1 MTGSVE
7 DAHPTAGRLA
17 ALLIDASTEAISA
30 AGGHA
35 GGIYLRSRTPGLLRL
50 AVLAGLPGPLFRP
63 WWRLHADRPF
73 PVADAYRLGVQVIL
87 PNATETMRRYPQFAA
102 GLPFQF
108 GSLYVPVV
116 AGATTYGV
124 LTVLRPAVTDAA
136 EVLSG
141 RDRVVRLAQELAE
154 ALRGLEDEDP
164 DQVAWDGEPVCL
176 RPPTA
181 STSVGRVGRFAWDPE
196 TTYITLDEDLHTLL
210 GVPPSEFAGTIEAFA
225 EAVAPSD
232 AHRILATLRDTAVG
246 RPPALPLYLRD
257 EDGELRLLDLWNAC
271 EPPAAPAVRGVVVAP
286 GPAPT
291 ADSAADLLPEGV
303 FCVDRLGLVVYANPR
318 AAQLLGRPRAELVGR
333 DLWEAVP
340 WLARPDFEDHLRAAL
355 LTPDP
360 VHFHL
365 VRPPGGEPQTGSTV
379 RGPELLEPEPR
390 PPERDSSAEP
400 SVRGPGAGPTAGKPG
415 AGSTVPE
422 PETGSPARDTSAEPG
437 AEEPGPGR
445 APAPRE
451 PERDAGAR
459 PTAAEP
465 GPGPTAQEARQPQ
478 SVHDA
483 GTTPTAGEP
492 GPGWTAQD
500 ARQPQSVQGAGTKP
514 TTGEPGAGPT
524 AQEARQPQSVHD
536 AGTTPTTGE
545 PGPGPTAQGPQ
556 APHSVHH
563 TGTTPTTGE
572 PGPGPTAQG
581 PQAPHSVHHTG
592 TTPTAKGSESPLP
605 TRDAGSP
612 SRAHGT
618 GSPPPAQDTG
628 PPPPADHPGSPRP
641 APDPGPPPPAT
652 PHIAPTQDTSASPQP
667 YEGDW
672 LALSVHSGPD
682 RLTCTVRPASRVP
695 DSPAGQ
701 EMSEGGVSPL
711 APLYRP
717 IALAIAL
724 TEASTARQVSAVVM
738 RELLPAF
745 GGRRLAIYLLQ
756 ERHLYLEWEA
766 GFPKGFLAPFEG
778 VDLGARLPGVETLTT
793 GRPLFFD
800 SMEQLTAAY
809 PGIPLDAAE
818 GARAFLPLIAS
829 GRPVGS
835 CILGFDRPRSFSTEE
850 RTVLTAL
857 AGLIAHAMEKA
868 QRYESETVLARGL
881 QQALLPRRLA
891 AHPLLETTGRYLP
904 GTAGMEVGGDW
915 YDVVESGDGLALVI
929 GDVQGHGVQAAATM
943 GQLRTAV
950 RAFALGDRPPD
961 EVLSSTNHLLID
973 LDPGLFASCCYIRLD
988 PATGVAR
995 AARAGH
1001 PPPLLRSPDGRT
1013 RVLDLPGGVVL
1024 GVAPRAR
1031 YPVTELRMEPGAIL
1045 ALYTDGLVEKPGSDI
1060 DQGITALRVALAKAG
1075 APAARPG
1082 SRFLAGVADRLT
1094 ATARHA
1100 LDRPDDIALLLA
1112 TRRATPTRSP

>member
-7 DAHPTAGRLA
+7 DADPTAGRLT
-17 ALLIDASTEAISA
+17 ALLIDASTEAVSA

-35 GGIYLRSRTPGLLRL
+35 GGVYLRSRTPGLLRL
-50 AVLAGLPGPLFRP
+50 AVLSGLPGPLFRP
-63 WWRLHADRPF
+63 WWRLHSDRPF
-73 PVADAYRLGVQVIL
+73 PVADAYRLGVQVVL

-116 AGATTYGV
+116 GGSTTYGV
-124 LTVLRPAVTDAA
+124 LTVLRPAVSDAA
-136 EVLSG
+136 EVLSEY
-141 RDRVVRLAQELAE
+141 DRVVRLAQELGA
-154 ALRGLEDEDP
+154 ALRGLEDANP

-181 STSVGRVGRFAWDPE
+181 STSLGRAGRFAWDPE
-196 TTYITLDEDLHTLL
+196 TADITLDEDLHTLL
-210 GVPPSEFAGTIEAFA
+210 GVPPSEFPGTVEAFA

-257 EDGELRLLDLWNAC
+257 EDGALRLLDLWNAY
-271 EPPAAPAVRGVVVAP
+271 EPPADPAVRGVVVAP
-286 GPAPT
+286 GPGPT
-291 ADSAADLLPEGV
+291 ADSAADLLPDGV

-365 VRPPGGEPQTGSTV
+365 VRPSAQDSET
-379 RGPELLEPEPR
+379 R
-390 PPERDSSAEP
+390 PAAQD
-400 SVRGPGAGPTAGKPG
+400 
-415 AGSTVPE
+415 
-422 PETGSPARDTSAEPG
+422 TGSPRSA
-437 AEEPGPGR
+437 
-445 APAPRE
+445 
-451 PERDAGAR
+451 
-459 PTAAEP
+459 
-465 GPGPTAQEARQPQ
+465 
-478 SVHDA
+478 
-483 GTTPTAGEP
+483 
-492 GPGWTAQD
+492 
-500 ARQPQSVQGAGTKP
+500 
-514 TTGEPGAGPT
+514 
-524 AQEARQPQSVHD
+524 
-536 AGTTPTTGE
+536 
-545 PGPGPTAQGPQ
+545 
-556 APHSVHH
+556 
-563 TGTTPTTGE
+563 
-572 PGPGPTAQG
+572 
-581 PQAPHSVHHTG
+581 
-592 TTPTAKGSESPLP
+592 
-605 TRDAGSP
+605 RDAGSP
-612 SRAHGT
+612 PSARDAGPPPSVQDT
-618 GSPPPAQDTG
+618 GSPPSAPDAGPPPSSRDAGSLSARDTGPPRSAQGAGSPLFARDAWPPQSARDTG
-628 PPPPADHPGSPRP
+628 PPPSSRNSGSPLSTQDAGSPRSARDAGP
-641 APDPGPPPPAT
+641 PPSDRGTGPPPPDRGT
-652 PHIAPTQDTSASPQP
+652 GSPLSTQDAGSPRSARDAGPPPPDRGTGSPLSARDTEPPPSPQDAESAQQP

-672 LALSVHSGPD
+672 LALSVHPGPD
-682 RLTCTVRPASRVP
+682 RLTCTVRPASRVE
-695 DSPAGQ
+695 DSPEGRENAELSETG
-701 EMSEGGVSPL
+701 MSAL

-724 TEASTARQVSAVVM
+724 TEAVTARQVSAVVM

-756 ERHLYLEWEA
+756 ERHLYLEWET
-766 GFPKGFLAPFEG
+766 GFPKGFLAPFDG
-778 VDLGARLPGVETLTT
+778 VDLGTHLPGVETLTT

-809 PGIPLDAAE
+809 PGIPLDATE

-829 GRPVGS
+829 GRAVGS
-835 CILGFDRPRSFSTEE
+835 CILGFDRPRGFSTEE

-868 QRYESETVLARGL
+868 QRYESEAALARGL
-881 QQALLPRRLA
+881 QQALLPRRLS
-891 AHPLLETTGRYLP
+891 AHPQLETAGRYLP

-943 GQLRTAV
+943 GQLRSAV

-988 PATGVAR
+988 PATGLAR

-1031 YPVTELRMEPGAIL
+1031 YPVTELRMEPDAIL
-1045 ALYTDGLVEKPGSDI
+1045 ALYTDGLVERPGSDI
-1060 DQGITALRVALAKAG
+1060 DEGITALRVALSKAG

-1082 SRFLAGVADRLT
+1082 GRSLAGVADRLT

-1100 LDRPDDIALLLA
+1100 QDRPDDIALLLA
-1112 TRRATPTRSP
+1112 TRRTAPPPGPH

>member
-1 MTGSVE
+1 MTGSVK
-7 DAHPTAGRLA
+7 DAHPTAGRLT

-35 GGIYLRSRTPGLLRL
+35 GGVYLRSRTPGLLRL
-50 AVLAGLPGPLFRP
+50 AVLSGLPGPLFRP
-63 WWRLHADRPF
+63 WWRLHVDRPF

-124 LTVLRPAVTDAA
+124 LTVLRPAVADAA
-136 EVLSG
+136 EVLAG
-141 RDRVVRLAQELAE
+141 RDRVVRLAQELGA
-154 ALRGLEDEDP
+154 ALRGLEDADP

-176 RPPTA
+176 RPPTS
-181 STSVGRVGRFAWDPE
+181 STSMGRAGRFAWDPE
-196 TTYITLDEDLHTLL
+196 TAAITLDEDLHTLL

-232 AHRILATLRDTAVG
+232 AHRILASLRDTAAG

-257 EDGELRLLDLWNAC
+257 ENGALRLLDLWNAY

-291 ADSAADLLPEGV
+291 ADSAADLLPDGV

-365 VRPPGGEPQTGSTV
+365 VRPPE
-379 RGPELLEPEPR
+379 REPEP
-390 PPERDSSAEP
+390 
-400 SVRGPGAGPTAGKPG
+400 
-415 AGSTVPE
+415 
-422 PETGSPARDTSAEPG
+422 
-437 AEEPGPGR
+437 EPGP
-445 APAPRE
+445 ATQ
-451 PERDAGAR
+451 DAGTEQ
-459 PTAAEP
+459 PEPGPPEPQPKTVTTAAEHVPESATRDGDTQLPP
-465 GPGPTAQEARQPQ
+465 GQPEPGQPAQL
-478 SVHDA
+478 
-483 GTTPTAGEP
+483 GEP
-492 GPGWTAQD
+492 GPGAD
-500 ARQPQSVQGAGTKP
+500 AHETGPVTLNAGTGP
-514 TTGEPGAGPT
+514 PEPGQPAPHPGTGPT
-524 AQEARQPQSVHD
+524 AQRPETGPAAHETESPPPLQ
-536 AGTTPTTGE
+536 AGASTPS
-545 PGPGPTAQGPQ
+545 AQG
-556 APHSVHH
+556 A
-563 TGTTPTTGE
+563 
-572 PGPGPTAQG
+572 
-581 PQAPHSVHHTG
+581 
-592 TTPTAKGSESPLP
+592 ESP
-605 TRDAGSP
+605 
-612 SRAHGT
+612 H
-618 GSPPPAQDTG
+618 PAQDTG
-628 PPPPADHPGSPRP
+628 SRPSAHHPESPPPAP
-641 APDPGPPPPAT
+641 APGPPPPVT
-652 PHIAPTQDTSASPQP
+652 PHTAAPPSQDPGPAPHP

-672 LALSVHSGPD
+672 LAFSVHSGPD
-682 RLTCTVRPASRVP
+682 RLTCTVRPASRVA
-695 DSPAGQ
+695 DSPAAQ
-701 EMSEGGVSPL
+701 EVPEGGVSPL

-724 TEASTARQVSAVVM
+724 TEAATARQVSAVVM

-756 ERHLYLEWEA
+756 ERHLYLEWET
-766 GFPKGFLAPFEG
+766 GFPQGFLAPFEG
-778 VDLGARLPGVETLTT
+778 VDLGAHLPGVETLTT

-809 PGIPLDAAE
+809 PGIPLDATE

-904 GTAGMEVGGDW
+904 GTAGMDVGGDW

-943 GQLRTAV
+943 GQLRSAV

-988 PATGVAR
+988 PATGLAR

-1031 YPVTELRMEPGAIL
+1031 YPVTEFRMEPGAIL
-1045 ALYTDGLVEKPGSDI
+1045 ALYTDGLVERPGSDI

-1112 TRRATPTRSP
+1112 TRRAAATRSP

>member
-7 DAHPTAGRLA
+7 DAHPMAGRLA

-35 GGIYLRSRTPGLLRL
+35 GGVYLRARTPGLLRL
-50 AVLAGLPGPLFRP
+50 AVLSGLPGPLFRP
-63 WWRLHADRPF
+63 WWRLHSDRPF
-73 PVADAYRLGVQVIL
+73 PVADAYRLGVQVVL

-116 AGATTYGV
+116 CGSTTFGV

-141 RDRVVRLAQELAE
+141 RDRMVRLAQELGE
-154 ALRGLEDEDP
+154 ALRGLEDANP

-176 RPPTA
+176 RPPTS
-181 STSVGRVGRFAWDPE
+181 STSVGRAGRFAWDPE
-196 TTYITLDEDLHTLL
+196 AADISLDEDLHTLL
-210 GVPPSEFAGTIEAFA
+210 GVPPSEFPGTVEAFA
-225 EAVAPSD
+225 EAVSPSD
-232 AHRILATLRDTAVG
+232 AHRILASLRDTAAG

-257 EDGELRLLDLWNAC
+257 EDGALRLLDLWNAY

-291 ADSAADLLPEGV
+291 ADSAADLLPDGV

-318 AAQLLGRPRAELVGR
+318 AAELLGRPRAELVGR

-340 WLARPDFEDHLRAAL
+340 WLARPEFEDHLRAAL
-355 LTPDP
+355 LTSDP

-365 VRPPGGEPQTGSTV
+365 VRPPTQNSETRSATGDA
-379 RGPELLEPEPR
+379 R
-390 PPERDSSAEP
+390 PPR
-400 SVRGPGAGPTAGKPG
+400 
-415 AGSTVPE
+415 
-422 PETGSPARDTSAEPG
+422 SPR
-437 AEEPGPGR
+437 
-445 APAPRE
+445 
-451 PERDAGAR
+451 
-459 PTAAEP
+459 
-465 GPGPTAQEARQPQ
+465 
-478 SVHDA
+478 
-483 GTTPTAGEP
+483 
-492 GPGWTAQD
+492 
-500 ARQPQSVQGAGTKP
+500 
-514 TTGEPGAGPT
+514 
-524 AQEARQPQSVHD
+524 
-536 AGTTPTTGE
+536 
-545 PGPGPTAQGPQ
+545 
-556 APHSVHH
+556 
-563 TGTTPTTGE
+563 
-572 PGPGPTAQG
+572 
-581 PQAPHSVHHTG
+581 
-592 TTPTAKGSESPLP
+592 
-605 TRDAGSP
+605 
-612 SRAHGT
+612 
-618 GSPPPAQDTG
+618 DTG
-628 PPPPADHPGSPRP
+628 PPPTARD
-641 APDPGPPPPAT
+641 AGPPPVQHLGSLSPAGDT
-652 PHIAPTQDTSASPQP
+652 GSPSSARDAGPQPSVQHIGAPPPVQDTASPSSARDTEPPPTAGDAEPPPARHTGPPSSAGHTAPPPPPQDAAAPQP

-672 LALSVHSGPD
+672 LALSVHPGPD
-682 RLTCTVRPASRVP
+682 RLTCTVRPASRVTG
-695 DSPAGQ
+695 SPAGQ
-701 EMSEGGVSPL
+701 GAAEVSEAAVSPL
-711 APLYRP
+711 AHLYRP

-724 TEASTARQVSAVVM
+724 TEAVTARQVSAVVM

-756 ERHLYLEWEA
+756 ERHLHLEWET
-766 GFPKGFLAPFEG
+766 GFPKGFLAPFDG
-778 VDLGARLPGVETLTT
+778 ADLGTHLPGVETLTT

-809 PGIPLDAAE
+809 PGIALDATE

-881 QQALLPRRLA
+881 QQALLPRRLS
-891 AHPLLETTGRYLP
+891 AHPLLETAGRYLP
-904 GTAGMEVGGDW
+904 GTAGMDVGGDW

-943 GQLRTAV
+943 GQLRSAV

-961 EVLSSTNHLLID
+961 EVMSSTNHLLID

-1031 YPVTELRMEPGAIL
+1031 YPVTELQMEPGAIL
-1045 ALYTDGLVEKPGSDI
+1045 ALYTDGLVERSGSDI
-1060 DQGITALRVALAKAG
+1060 DEGITALRVALAKAG

-1100 LDRPDDIALLLA
+1100 VDRPDDIALLLA
-1112 TRRATPTRSP
+1112 TRRTAPSRSP

>member
-17 ALLIDASTEAISA
+17 ALLIDASTEAVSA

-35 GGIYLRSRTPGLLRL
+35 GGVYLRSRTPGLLRL
-50 AVLAGLPGPLFRP
+50 AVLSGLPGPLFRP
-63 WWRLHADRPF
+63 WWRLHVDRPF
-73 PVADAYRLGVQVIL
+73 PVADAYRLGVQVVL

-116 AGATTYGV
+116 GGSTTFGV

-136 EVLSG
+136 EVLAG
-141 RDRVVRLAQELAE
+141 RDRMVRLAQELGE
-154 ALRGLEDEDP
+154 ALRSLEDGNP
-164 DQVAWDGEPVCL
+164 DQVAWEGEPLCL

-181 STSVGRVGRFAWDPE
+181 STSVGRVGRFAWDPK
-196 TTYITLDEDLHTLL
+196 TADITLDEDLHTLL
-210 GVPPSEFAGTIEAFA
+210 GVPPSEFTGTVEAFA

-232 AHRILATLRDTAVG
+232 AHRILATLRDTAAG

-257 EDGELRLLDLWNAC
+257 EDGELRLLDLWNAYH
-271 EPPAAPAVRGVVVAP
+271 PPAAPAVRGVVVAP

-291 ADSAADLLPEGV
+291 ADSAADLLPDGV

-333 DLWEAVP
+333 DLWQAVP
-340 WLARPDFEDHLRAAL
+340 WLARPEFEDHLRAAL

-365 VRPPGGEPQTGSTV
+365 ARP
-379 RGPELLEPEPR
+379 
-390 PPERDSSAEP
+390 SAQ
-400 SVRGPGAGPTAGKPG
+400 
-415 AGSTVPE
+415 
-422 PETGSPARDTSAEPG
+422 EPG
-437 AEEPGPGR
+437 T
-445 APAPRE
+445 
-451 PERDAGAR
+451 R
-459 PTAAEP
+459 P
-465 GPGPTAQEARQPQ
+465 
-478 SVHDA
+478 S
-483 GTTPTAGEP
+483 
-492 GPGWTAQD
+492 AQD
-500 ARQPQSVQGAGTKP
+500 AGPARSAQNAESPRSAQD
-514 TTGEPGAGPT
+514 AGPP
-524 AQEARQPQSVHD
+524 RS
-536 AGTTPTTGE
+536 GR
-545 PGPGPTAQGPQ
+545 
-556 APHSVHH
+556 
-563 TGTTPTTGE
+563 
-572 PGPGPTAQG
+572 
-581 PQAPHSVHHTG
+581 
-592 TTPTAKGSESPLP
+592 GSESPPP
-605 TRDAGSP
+605 TP
-612 SRAHGT
+612 GT
-618 GSPPPAQDTG
+618 ESPPPAQE
-628 PPPPADHPGSPRP
+628 
-641 APDPGPPPPAT
+641 T
-652 PHIAPTQDTSASPQP
+652 PSTPQP

-682 RLTCTVRPASRVP
+682 RLTCTIRPASRVTAG
-695 DSPAGQ
+695 PAGQ
-701 EMSEGGVSPL
+701 EAAEVSPSDVSPL

-724 TEASTARQVSAVVM
+724 TEAVTARQVSAVVM

-756 ERHLYLEWEA
+756 ERHLYLEWET
-766 GFPKGFLAPFEG
+766 GFPQGFLAPFDG
-778 VDLGARLPGVETLTT
+778 VDLGTRLPGVETLTT

-809 PGIPLDAAE
+809 PGIALDATE

-850 RTVLTAL
+850 RTVLTAM

-881 QQALLPRRLA
+881 QQALLPRRLS
-891 AHPLLETTGRYLP
+891 AHPQLETTGRYLP
-904 GTAGMEVGGDW
+904 GTAGMDVGGDW

-943 GQLRTAV
+943 GQLRSAV

-961 EVLSSTNHLLID
+961 EVMSSTNHLLID

-988 PATGVAR
+988 PATGRAR

-1031 YPVTELRMEPGAIL
+1031 YPVTELQMEPGAIL
-1045 ALYTDGLVEKPGSDI
+1045 ALYTDGLVERPGSDI
-1060 DQGITALRVALAKAG
+1060 DEGITALRVALAKAG
-1075 APAARPG
+1075 APAGRPG
-1082 SRFLAGVADRLT
+1082 GRSLAGVADRLT
-1094 ATARHA
+1094 ASARHA
-1100 LDRPDDIALLLA
+1100 QDRPDDIALLLA
-1112 TRRATPTRSP
+1112 TRRAP

>member
-7 DAHPTAGRLA
+7 DPHPTAGRLT
-17 ALLIDASTEAISA
+17 ALLIDASTEAVSA

-35 GGIYLRSRTPGLLRL
+35 GGVYLRSRTPGLLRL
-50 AVLAGLPGPLFRP
+50 AVLSGLPGPLFRP
-63 WWRLHADRPF
+63 WWRLHVDRPF
-73 PVADAYRLGVQVIL
+73 PVADAYRLGVQVVL

-116 AGATTYGV
+116 AGSTTFGV

-136 EVLSG
+136 EVLAG
-141 RDRVVRLAQELAE
+141 RDRMVRLAQELGE
-154 ALRGLEDEDP
+154 ALRDLEDGNP
-164 DQVAWDGEPVCL
+164 DQVAWEGEPVCQ

-181 STSVGRVGRFAWDPE
+181 STSVGRAGRFAWDPE
-196 TTYITLDEDLHTLL
+196 AAGITLDEDLHTLL
-210 GVPPSEFAGTIEAFA
+210 ALPPSEFAGTVEAFA
-225 EAVAPSD
+225 EAVSPSD
-232 AHRILATLRDTAVG
+232 AHRILATLRDTAAG

-257 EDGELRLLDLWNAC
+257 KDGALRLLDLWNAY

-318 AAQLLGRPRAELVGR
+318 AAELLGRPRAELVGR

-365 VRPPGGEPQTGSTV
+365 VRPPT
-379 RGPELLEPEPR
+379 REPEPR
-390 PPERDSSAEP
+390 P
-400 SVRGPGAGPTAGKPG
+400 
-415 AGSTVPE
+415 
-422 PETGSPARDTSAEPG
+422 
-437 AEEPGPGR
+437 
-445 APAPRE
+445 
-451 PERDAGAR
+451 
-459 PTAAEP
+459 
-465 GPGPTAQEARQPQ
+465 
-478 SVHDA
+478 
-483 GTTPTAGEP
+483 
-492 GPGWTAQD
+492 TAQD
-500 ARQPQSVQGAGTKP
+500 NGSLWSAQDTESPRSAREDAPPRTDREDAPPRSDDVPPQTDQDDVPPRTGREDAPPETYQDHALPQSDQDHALPRSDQDHAPPRSARDFEPQRSARHAESPQSARHAESPRSARHAAPPPSGTQPPRSAPNAGTP
-514 TTGEPGAGPT
+514 PPA
-524 AQEARQPQSVHD
+524 
-536 AGTTPTTGE
+536 
-545 PGPGPTAQGPQ
+545 
-556 APHSVHH
+556 HH
-563 TGTTPTTGE
+563 TG
-572 PGPGPTAQG
+572 
-581 PQAPHSVHHTG
+581 
-592 TTPTAKGSESPLP
+592 
-605 TRDAGSP
+605 
-612 SRAHGT
+612 
-618 GSPPPAQDTG
+618 PPPKGQNTQPPPTHQATQPPPPDRHPE
-628 PPPPADHPGSPRP
+628 PPPPADD
-641 APDPGPPPPAT
+641 AQPPPPSPAPPQAT
-652 PHIAPTQDTSASPQP
+652 EPAPQS

-672 LALSVHSGPD
+672 LALSVHPGPD
-682 RLTCTVRPASRVP
+682 RLTCTVRPASRVAG
-695 DSPAGQ
+695 SPAGQ
-701 EMSEGGVSPL
+701 ETAEGASPL

-724 TEASTARQVSAVVM
+724 TEAATARQVSAVVM

-756 ERHLYLEWEA
+756 ERHLYLEWET
-766 GFPKGFLAPFEG
+766 GFPQGFLAPFDG
-778 VDLGARLPGVETLTT
+778 VDLGTHLPGVETLTT

-800 SMEQLTAAY
+800 SMEELTAAY
-809 PGIPLDAAE
+809 PGIALDATE

-881 QQALLPRRLA
+881 QQALLPRRLS
-891 AHPLLETTGRYLP
+891 AHPQLETAGRYLP

-943 GQLRTAV
+943 GQLRSAV

-961 EVLSSTNHLLID
+961 EVMSSTNHLLID

-1001 PPPLLRSPDGRT
+1001 PPPLLRSADGRT

-1045 ALYTDGLVEKPGSDI
+1045 ALYTDGLVERPGSDI

-1082 SRFLAGVADRLT
+1082 GRSLAGVADRLT

-1100 LDRPDDIALLLA
+1100 QDRPDDIALLLA
-1112 TRRATPTRSP
+1112 TRRAAPSGSL